1 MEKFICFLYSC
12 ILFSCSNSEN
22 YEKKEES
29 KIYKDSFIEM
39 NIPQS
44 YQIEYGE
51 HWDMG
56 HCYFIRD
63 KGHNL
68 VLGING
74 GGQTF
79 YGRAKSYD
87 ESKRMSFDEY
97 VKSFTENF
105 QVSAKIDTVEKYN
118 GKIYKK
124 KVIILKAGKRVEGYP
139 YLRPFYVEFNCFLD
153 FIDSLT
159 CENIVASAK
168 TVR

>member
-1 MEKFICFLYSC
+1 
-12 ILFSCSNSEN
+12 
-22 YEKKEES
+22 
-29 KIYKDSFIEM
+29 M

-105 QVSAKIDTVEKYN
+105 QVSAKIDTVEN
-118 GKIYKK
+118 ITGKFIKK
-124 KVIILKAGKRVEGYP
+124 KL
-139 YLRPFYVEFNCFLD
+139 LF
-153 FIDSLT
+153 
-159 CENIVASAK
+159 
-168 TVR
+168 

>member
-1 MEKFICFLYSC
+1 M
-12 ILFSCSNSEN
+12 NSDKCEN
-22 YEKKEES
+22 MKT
-29 KIYKDSFIEM
+29 YKDSFIEM
-39 NIPQS
+39 DVPQS
-44 YQIEYGE
+44 YQIEYRE

-63 KGHNL
+63 QNRNL

-79 YGRAKSYD
+79 YGRTNPYEKN
-87 ESKRMSFDEY
+87 KRKSFDEY
-97 VKSFTENF
+97 VKSSAEYF
-105 QVSAKIDTVEKYN
+105 QVNAKIDTVEKYN

-124 KVIILKAGKRVEGYP
+124 KVIVLKAGKHVDGYP

-168 TVR
+168 PVH

>member
-1 MEKFICFLYSC
+1 MKKTYLFFCSFILVSC
-12 ILFSCSNSEN
+12 MNSEKSEN
-22 YEKKEES
+22 TKN
-29 KIYKDSFIEM
+29 YKDSFIEM
-39 NIPQS
+39 KLPQS
-44 YQIEYGE
+44 YQIEYRE

-56 HCYFIRD
+56 HSYFVRD
-63 KGHNL
+63 QDRNL

-74 GGQTF
+74 SGQTF
-79 YGRAKSYD
+79 YGRANPYD

-105 QVSAKIDTVEKYN
+105 QVSAKIDTVEKNN

-124 KVIILKAGKRVEGYP
+124 KVIILKAGKRIEGYP

-153 FIDSLT
+153 YIDSLT
-159 CENIVASAK
+159 CENIAASAK